1 LDELSGNLQIH
12 REASRNYWGVVEV
25 TWFSI
30 VKIAEVEQVGTELLM
45 YVRRLADFFDDLL
58 QLHFV
63 MRDMVREIEREQ
75 PELLEEVRRDLGNVG
90 DADID
95 LAIQMTR
102 NMLEGTMDKMRD
114 IRAIV
119 NAGEQISVDAL
130 YYELTQNRWQ
140 EMREWLEQI
149 PREMLMAM
157 DRQQLPDMPDIERMM
172 EIVDMFREPEGDW
185 TQMTD

>member
-1 LDELSGNLQIH
+1 MSGNLQIH

-25 TWFSI
+25 TWFNI
-30 VKIAEVEQVGTELLM
+30 VKIAEVEQVGTELLV
-45 YVRRLADFFDDLL
+45 YVRRLAEFFDDLL

-63 MRDMVREIEREQ
+63 MRDMVAEIEREQ
-75 PELLEEVRRDLGNVG
+75 PELLEEVRRDFGNVG
-90 DADID
+90 DADIAR
-95 LAIQMTR
+95 AIEMTR
-102 NMLEGTMDKMRD
+102 NMLESTIDKMND

-119 NAGEQISVDAL
+119 SDGEQINLDAL

-157 DRQQLPDMPDIERMM
+157 DRQQLPDMPDIERMV

>member
-1 LDELSGNLQIH
+1 
-12 REASRNYWGVVEV
+12 
-25 TWFSI
+25 
-30 VKIAEVEQVGTELLM
+30 M